1 MIPLDSRHTLED
13 PYYLNIGRRLTWL
26 SLSLAAV
33 IVLTLSIF
41 ASLEMVVGFIAGS
54 VISYY
59 NFVWMKQ
66 GIDHLLEGFQPTGD
80 SRARERRWQ
89 KGERRVIFK
98 YFVRFAL
105 IGGSLYAI
113 VRFRILDLRAF
124 VLGLL
129 LLVMAV
135 LIECVY
141 QVFKTLTE
149 DRDRGR
155 A

>member
-1 MIPLDSRHTLED
+1 MIPPDSRQILED
-13 PYYLNIGRRLTWL
+13 PYYLNIERRLAWL
-26 SLSLAAV
+26 SLSLAAA

-41 ASLEMVVGFIAGS
+41 ASIRMVVGFIAGS
-54 VISYY
+54 VLSYY

-66 GIDHLLEGFQPTGD
+66 GIDRLLAGFQPTGD
-80 SRARERRWQ
+80 SRARGRRSQ

-129 LLVMAV
+129 LFVMAV
-135 LIECVY
+135 LVECVY
-141 QVFKTLTE
+141 QVIKTLTE

>member
-1 MIPLDSRHTLED
+1 MIPPDSRQILED
-13 PYYLNIGRRLTWL
+13 PYYLNIERRLTWL
-26 SLSLAAV
+26 SLSLAAA
-33 IVLTLSIF
+33 IVLMLSIF
-41 ASLEMVVGFIAGS
+41 ASIRMVVGFIVGS
-54 VISYY
+54 ALSYY

-66 GIDHLLEGFQPTGD
+66 GVDRLLAGFQSGD
-80 SRARERRWQ
+80 DSSAREGRWR

-113 VRFRILDLRAF
+113 VRFRILDLKAF

-129 LLVMAV
+129 LFVMAV
-135 LIECVY
+135 LVECVY